1 MKPPPIAFFLFANV
15 GTLVG
20 FPPTPCALLLFLA
33 TAERLC
39 DSVIRAAF
47 AAGTHLGYF
56 LFDPLAD
63 FLPHSFCL
71 LYTSPSPRD

>member
-1 MKPPPIAFFLFANV
+1 
-15 GTLVG
+15 LVG
-20 FPPTPCALLLFLA
+20 LPPTPCALALFLA

-47 AAGTHLGYF
+47 AAGTHLGYA

-63 FLPHSFCL
+63 FLPHSL
-71 LYTSPSPRD
+71 